1 MAVVNPKVDGGK
13 PFDWG
18 KASADYAKYRD
29 IYPEMFYR
37 QILDAGLCVQGQTV
51 LDLGTGTGV
60 LPRNLY
66 RYGAQFVGIDLSPE
80 QIEQA
85 RRLAKQAGMQIDF
98 FACPAESVDFPD
110 HTFDVVTACQCF
122 FYFDAKKL
130 LPNLRRMLRPG
141 GRLAILY
148 MAWLPGEDPIARAS
162 EQLVLRYNPSWS
174 GGERPGIPSNC
185 LLKPRCILRSNRN
198 TCSI

>member
-37 QILDAGLCVQGQTV
+37 QILDAGLCVHGQTV

-122 FYFDAKKL
+122 VYFDAKKL

-148 MAWLPGEDPIARAS
+148 MA
-162 EQLVLRYNPSWS
+162 
-174 GGERPGIPSNC
+174 
-185 LLKPRCILRSNRN
+185 
-198 TCSI
+198 

>member
-66 RYGAQFVGIDLSPE
+66 
-80 QIEQA
+80 
-85 RRLAKQAGMQIDF
+85 
-98 FACPAESVDFPD
+98 
-110 HTFDVVTACQCF
+110 H
-122 FYFDAKKL
+122 
-130 LPNLRRMLRPG
+130 
-141 GRLAILY
+141 
-148 MAWLPGEDPIARAS
+148 
-162 EQLVLRYNPSWS
+162 
-174 GGERPGIPSNC
+174 
-185 LLKPRCILRSNRN
+185 
-198 TCSI
+198 

>member
-85 RRLAKQAGMQIDF
+85 RRLAKQAGMQIF
-98 FACPAESVDFPD
+98 RIILLMWSQRASAFSILMQRSF
-110 HTFDVVTACQCF
+110 CQTCGGCSGPG
-122 FYFDAKKL
+122 DG
-130 LPNLRRMLRPG
+130 LRSSIWHGCRGRTRLHVQASNWYSAIIRPG
-141 GRLAILY
+141 A
-148 MAWLPGEDPIARAS
+148 A
-162 EQLVLRYNPSWS
+162 
-174 GGERPGIPSNC
+174 GERPGIPSNC

>member
-98 FACPAESVDFPD
+98 
-110 HTFDVVTACQCF
+110 
-122 FYFDAKKL
+122 
-130 LPNLRRMLRPG
+130 
-141 GRLAILY
+141 
-148 MAWLPGEDPIARAS
+148 
-162 EQLVLRYNPSWS
+162 
-174 GGERPGIPSNC
+174 C
-185 LLKPRCILRSNRN
+185 LLYTSPSPRD
-198 TCSI
+198 